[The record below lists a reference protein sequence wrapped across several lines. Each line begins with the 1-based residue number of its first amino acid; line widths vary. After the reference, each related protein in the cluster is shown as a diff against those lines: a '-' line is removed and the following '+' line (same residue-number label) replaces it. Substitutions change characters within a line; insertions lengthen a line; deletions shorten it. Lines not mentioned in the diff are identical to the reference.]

1 MVNYMFEIVWLYR
14 KQEQLQVDIFFIN
27 NICLL
32 SKLFLL
38 YFFVITLYFL
48 ILHYIKK
55 MNISTKRENIHST
68 WLSIR

>member
-1 MVNYMFEIVWLYR
+1 MFEIVWLYR

-48 ILHYIKK
+48 ILHYIRK
-55 MNISTKRENIHST
+55 NGYFH
-68 WLSIR
+68 

>member
-48 ILHYIKK
+48 ILHYIRK
-55 MNISTKRENIHST
+55 NGYFH
-68 WLSIR
+68 